1 MDPLNPLVYN
11 SDFLFAFFSTCPLRA
26 FDRVLFPHIET
37 PAPPQTLNE
46 AAAGT
51 FAKLRSLALAQS
63 QAADARPVARV
74 RACPLADGKVQV
86 NADALGL
93 FLFSFVDTNQ
103 TGEHQ
108 VTDKH
113 VPDRVPGIRDI
124 ADMRRI

>member
-1 MDPLNPLVYN
+1 MP
-11 SDFLFAFFSTCPLRA
+11 FANKRPHASGYILITDYLGKFIILRA
-26 FDRVLFPHIET
+26 CSF
-37 PAPPQTLNE
+37 
-46 AAAGT
+46 
-51 FAKLRSLALAQS
+51 S
-63 QAADARPVARV
+63 
-74 RACPLADGKVQV
+74 DGKIQV

-93 FLFSFVDTNQ
+93 FLFSFVDTYQ